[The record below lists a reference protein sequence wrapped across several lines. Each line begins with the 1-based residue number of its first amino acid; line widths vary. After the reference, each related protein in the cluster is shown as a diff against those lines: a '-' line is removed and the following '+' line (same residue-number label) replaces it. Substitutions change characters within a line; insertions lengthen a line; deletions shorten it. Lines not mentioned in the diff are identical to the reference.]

1 MFDPPR
7 QAPLSLDFQGKNTSG
22 LPFLSQG
29 DLPDPGIKPMFP
41 AWQADSLPLSRLG
54 SPIKRESEVVSDSLR
69 PHGL

>member
-7 QAPLSLDFQGKNTSG
+7 QAPLSMDFQGKNTSG
-22 LPFLSQG
+22 LPFLS
-29 DLPDPGIKPMFP
+29 PDPGIQPMFP
-41 AWQADSLPLSRLG
+41 AWQADSPPLSRLG